1 MFKATLTR
9 IFLFRCEFSL
19 KFKAVCINL
28 QVGRPGDFKRDT
40 GNRETG
46 NGRGTWNGR
55 WSLRPQTPGGDLE
68 RLGGLERPGDL
79 EWPLETAGD
88 LERPGGLERHWQGDF
103 KRPRPGPGRGEEPR
117 STVQV
122 AHWQPESNLKARA
135 LLRREVARGQRPGP
149 QPGRGEVPRSTVA
162 SARLSGK
169 GHRASGTAGR
179 LQTTVTRTG
188 GLGSTCKWDGRGT

>member
-55 WSLRPQTPGGDLE
+55 WSLRLQTPGGDLE

-79 EWPLETAGD
+79 E
-88 LERPGGLERHWQGDF
+88 
-103 KRPRPGPGRGEEPR
+103 
-117 STVQV
+117 
-122 AHWQPESNLKARA
+122 
-135 LLRREVARGQRPGP
+135 
-149 QPGRGEVPRSTVA
+149 
-162 SARLSGK
+162 
-169 GHRASGTAGR
+169 
-179 LQTTVTRTG
+179 
-188 GLGSTCKWDGRGT
+188 